1 MSIHQ
6 NPGPLTDTSRTSRS
20 HRTGTCS
27 SPSHVLASWRLFSWM
42 RLCTPGVSRW
52 LTRSHRRRTDT
63 PRLPLAAGRGSSA
76 SGSSPWPGGWYGNRT
91 GWWWHWPVRWPLWT
105 LTYHCRTAGTRGT
118 TPPDTAA
125 VPWTR
130 STAWTRLRIAEH
142 RVKVKS
148 GSKFISLTFV
158 YIYTC
163 TSLPLPRRLMI
174 Q

>member
-1 MSIHQ
+1 MTKRFVIQSFAISKNNCPIH
-6 NPGPLTDTSRTSRS
+6 PRY
-20 HRTGTCS
+20 TCT
-27 SPSHVLASWRLFSWM
+27 H
-42 RLCTPGVSRW
+42 
-52 LTRSHRRRTDT
+52 
-63 PRLPLAAGRGSSA
+63 
-76 SGSSPWPGGWYGNRT
+76 RT

-163 TSLPLPRRLMI
+163 TPPPPKKVNDTVVRVLMI
-174 Q
+174 SFYLLIAIYKQIL